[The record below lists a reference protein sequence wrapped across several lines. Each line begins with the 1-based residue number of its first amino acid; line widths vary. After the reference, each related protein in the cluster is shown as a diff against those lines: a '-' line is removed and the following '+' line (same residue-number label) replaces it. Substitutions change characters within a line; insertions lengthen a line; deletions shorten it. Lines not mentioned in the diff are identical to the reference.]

1 MRASIDKSIK
11 SKILYSGIVTGVAR
25 GLVGVVTKPL
35 GGAAELVAQTGQGLL
50 HGTGWYT
57 ETSHRSTAL
66 PEPICSIPSSE
77 LKYIWKMQ
85 TPQQNNTNVLFTADV
100 TKVMT
105 KSMNPLNSCDVV
117 GGNEISVEQLIASSL
132 LLTPDMIHVISIEE
146 DVQESAYAI
155 EDLEII
161 YDDSDPTKFL
171 LDVEANKSEK
181 KSYSTLL
188 GIGTGDE
195 SHPHYISDRVVQFV
209 MESGAHCAISDVD
222 GEYSDGMEIGESG
235 RFNNLTNIKSKKR
248 TKSGNI
254 PGTEKNVTETK
265 GKAILFHASPVVIT
279 AFRNI
284 FSVALAQ
291 KRNKGFETL

>member
-1 MRASIDKSIK
+1 M
-11 SKILYSGIVTGVAR
+11 LYSGIVTGVAR

-57 ETSHRSTAL
+57 ETVHRSTAL
-66 PEPICSIPSSE
+66 PDPICSIASSE
-77 LKYIWKMQ
+77 LKYVWKMQ
-85 TPQQNNTNVLFTADV
+85 TPQQTNTNALFTADV

-105 KSMNPLNSCDVV
+105 NAVDSMASCAVV
-117 GGNEISVEQLIASSL
+117 GGNKQNVEQLIAASL
-132 LLTPDMIHVISIEE
+132 LLTPDMIHVISMEE

-181 KSYSTLL
+181 KTYSALL
-188 GIGTGDE
+188 GIGTCDE

-222 GEYSDGMEIGESG
+222 GEYSDGMEIAESG
-235 RFNNLTNIKSKKR
+235 RINNSTSFKAKKR

-254 PGTEKNVTETK
+254 PGTERKAKEKK
-265 GKAILFHASPVVIT
+265 GKAILFHASPIVIT